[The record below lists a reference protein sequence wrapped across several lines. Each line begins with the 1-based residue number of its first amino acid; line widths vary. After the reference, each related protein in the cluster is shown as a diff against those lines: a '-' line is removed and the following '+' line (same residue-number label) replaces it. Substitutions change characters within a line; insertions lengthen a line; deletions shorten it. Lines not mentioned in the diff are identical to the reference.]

1 MNPTEPKHRRW
12 CWQIAAPVLLAL
24 AVSCGEE
31 YPKAKITVR
40 VVDEQ
45 GNPVKGAEAGI
56 TFTRFYHSGSKYI
69 TEEATTGPDGLFSA
83 SGRSGDK
90 IFMGAS
96 KAGFYKTH
104 GDYQYPPEMLGEER
118 WEPWNPTVDLPL
130 RRIGNPV
137 PMYAKKFF
145 VTILPEATLTE
156 GGVGYDLLVGDWV
169 EPHGKGTVKDMVFS
183 LKRNYVESRDFEAE
197 LRITMPNPG
206 DGFSP
211 ISPEEI
217 LEGSELPLPP
227 TAHEEGYIP
236 ALVLVKAYHPYR
248 QPKVD
253 INTIEP
259 NTDSFFLRVRTRL
272 GPDGKVESAMYGK
285 LVGPITWN
293 VHGNTTADIDTTF
306 YYVNP
311 DGTRNVE
318 FDPKRNL
325 LQGLDSS
332 ESPRKP

>member
-1 MNPTEPKHRRW
+1 MNPTEPKRRRLG
-12 CWQIAAPVLLAL
+12 CAAIVLFPLLFCYAL
-24 AVSCGEE
+24 WNITF
-31 YPKAKITVR
+31 YPWAKVTAR
-40 VVDEQ
+40 VVDDA
-45 GNPVKGAEAGI
+45 GNPIKKAQVST
-56 TFTRFYHSGSKYI
+56 TFVRRHIFTSTKRTQQKRKTGKSGK
-69 TEEATTGPDGLFSA
+69 ASA
-83 SGRSGDK
+83 FGRTSRGVYLSAQK
-90 IFMGAS
+90 T
-96 KAGFYKTH
+96 GFYKTH
-104 GDYQYPPEMLGEER
+104 NSCDLIR
-118 WEPWNPTVDLPL
+118 HAWWHWKPWNPTVDLPL

-137 PMYAKKFF
+137 PMCAKRFSD
-145 VTILPEATLTE
+145 ILLPEASMEE

-183 LKRNYVESRDFEAE
+183 LKRNYVDDGNFDAE
-197 LRITMPNPG
+197 LRITMSNPG

-217 LEGSELPLPP
+217 LEGSEQPLPS
-227 TAHEEGYIP
+227 TAHEEGYVP
-236 ALVLVKAYHPYR
+236 SLVFRKVYHLTE
-248 QPKVD
+248 KIVVD
-253 INTIEP
+253 TIEP
-259 NTDSFFLRVRTRL
+259 NADSFFLRVRTQL

-285 LVGPITWN
+285 LVGHPFWWSIRRT
-293 VHGNTTADIDTTF
+293 TTARIDTTS

>member
-1 MNPTEPKHRRW
+1 SSPKGTTKRRKTGK
-12 CWQIAAPVLLAL
+12 
-24 AVSCGEE
+24 SG
-31 YPKAKITVR
+31 KA
-40 VVDEQ
+40 
-45 GNPVKGAEAGI
+45 
-56 TFTRFYHSGSKYI
+56 
-69 TEEATTGPDGLFSA
+69 SA
-83 SGRSGDK
+83 FGRTSRGVYLSAQK
-90 IFMGAS
+90 T
-96 KAGFYKTH
+96 GFYSTH
-104 GDYQYPPEMLGEER
+104 NSYEFTWVFWR
-118 WEPWNPTVDLPL
+118 RREPWNPTVDLPL

-137 PMYAKKFF
+137 PMYAREFF
-145 VTILPEATLTE
+145 NTILPEATLTE

-227 TAHEEGYIP
+227 TAHEEGYVP
-236 ALVLVKAYHPYR
+236 SLVLVQEIQPRVRPMTNTVEPKA
-248 QPKVD
+248 
-253 INTIEP
+253 N
-259 NTDSFFLRVRTRL
+259 SFFLRVRTQL

-285 LVGPITWN
+285 LVGPFSWY
-293 VHGNTTADIDTTF
+293 VHGTTTAVIDTTY

-325 LQGLDSS
+325 LQGLRSS
-332 ESPRKP
+332 ERPDKP